1 MKIITF
7 ASWKSMDDFI
17 AGKPAD
23 LEVSEGWGGIAARLD
38 RSAQGAAKNARD
50 VAQNNAATAGSDL
63 TSDRATLDPFFTQEM
78 NAQHLFNPG
87 QANELLTA
95 AEAPIGSVAG
105 DTAHAA
111 ELQSARTRNASGF
124 AKDLQ
129 LANRDKM
136 KAAAGASEGV
146 AAQDVL
152 GAKQLNQQG
161 AAGMSDLF
169 KTDQQR
175 QLESMGLEN
184 QDINTQ
190 LQAGKS
196 GWLQNLNSTIDA
208 ASGLI
213 GGLKKK

>member
-1 MKIITF
+1 MRITTKI
-7 ASWKSMDDFI
+7 SWDMNTGDV
-17 AGKPAD
+17 
-23 LEVSEGWGGIAARLD
+23 LEHEYFEYSGPVALCD
-38 RSAQGAAKNARD
+38 RSAQGAARNARD
-50 VAQNNAATAGSDL
+50 MASNSAVNAASDL
-63 TSDRATLDPFFTQEM
+63 GADRAKLNPFFGQEM
-78 NAQHLFNPG
+78 NAEHLFTPG
-87 QANELLTA
+87 QGNELLTA

-124 AKDLQ
+124 AKDLD

-136 KAAAGASEGV
+136 KAAAGASEGI
-146 AAQDVL
+146 AAQDVM

-175 QLESMGLEN
+175 QLESMGLQN

-196 GWLQNLNSTIDA
+196 GWLQNLNDTIKSVGDA
-208 ASGLI
+208 ASAF
-213 GGLKKK
+213 KKT